1 MSNIIYTDLAFG
13 KNDIRGKVG
22 EDLSPELFELVGKGF
37 AKYIS
42 LKETSMDN
50 IWVSV
55 TQDARLHSPELTDAL
70 VKGLLSSGINV
81 LDLGL
86 CPTPLGYF
94 SEYNDYS
101 NNKISESLAKNGLT
115 GAMIVTASH
124 NPAEYNGIK
133 ITFNKV
139 GLNEAEIGKLKD
151 ITLGGD
157 YLNSEKQGEY
167 KKYDIIS
174 DYINI
179 VGEPFIGKGKGVKV
193 VVDSGNAT
201 GGVVAPDLYRKMGC
215 EVIDIFSEPD
225 GHFPNHHP
233 DPSKEKN
240 VKHLKEKIM
249 ETGADVGI
257 AFDGDSDR
265 IGVVD
270 DKSRALLGDLL
281 MLIYAL
287 DILENTD
294 LSSVKPAFVSEVK
307 CSQVLYDTIDKNGGR
322 SVMWKT
328 GHGYI
333 KGKMKEENAILAGE
347 MSGHT
352 FFKDRYY
359 GYDDAV
365 YAGCR
370 IIEIIASK
378 KAKNPDFKISQIID
392 SLPQKFT
399 SPELRIACP
408 NEHKYRV
415 VEELKAELS
424 LKPDIFVSKI
434 DDLITI
440 DGIRLVF
447 NDGFALIRASNTEP
461 TFTIRFEAGTQENLD
476 NYREKFLALLDKKMQ
491 KTGCSC

>member
-1 MSNIIYTDLAFG
+1 MSVKFSDVAFG

-22 EDLSPELFELVGKGF
+22 EDLNPELFELVGKAF
-37 AKYIS
+37 ATYIYK
-42 LKETSMDN
+42 KENNIDN

-55 TQDARLHSPELTDAL
+55 AQDARLHSPELTESL
-70 VKGLLSSGINV
+70 IKGLRSCGVNV

-94 SEYNDYS
+94 SEYAGLN
-101 NNKISESLAKNGLT
+101 LT

-133 ITFNKV
+133 ITYKKV
-139 GLNEAEIGKLKD
+139 GLSESEIIKLKE
-151 ITLGGD
+151 ITFGGNFIKNK
-157 YLNSEKQGEY
+157 NSKEGEY
-167 KKYDIIS
+167 KKYDIVS
-174 DYINI
+174 DYINT
-179 VGEPFIGKGKGVKV
+179 VGKPFLGKGKNVKV

-201 GGVVAPDLYRKMGC
+201 GGVVAPELYRKMGC
-215 EVIDIFSEPD
+215 EVIDIFTKPD

-240 VKHLKEKIM
+240 LAALKAKIL
-249 ETGADVGI
+249 ETGADFGI

-270 DKSRALLGDLL
+270 NNGYAMPGDQL
-281 MLIYAL
+281 MLVYAL
-287 DILENTD
+287 NILENRKFN
-294 LSSVKPAFVSEVK
+294 SPPKPVFVSEVK

-322 SVMWKT
+322 SIMWKT
-328 GHGYI
+328 GHAYI

-347 MSGHT
+347 MSGHI
-352 FFKDRYY
+352 FFKDCYY

-370 IIEIIASK
+370 IIEIVSAK
-378 KAKNPDFKISQIID
+378 KAANPKFKLSDIID
-392 SLPQKFT
+392 ALPKKFT
-399 SPELRIACP
+399 SPELRIPCA
-408 NEHKYRV
+408 NEYKYRV
-415 VEELKAELS
+415 VEELKADLS
-424 LKPDIFVSKI
+424 QKPDIFINKI
-434 DDLITI
+434 ENIITI

-461 TFTIRFEAGTQENLD
+461 TFTIRFEAGSQENLD
-476 NYREKFLALLDKKMQ
+476 NYKEKFLALLDEKM
-491 KTGCSC
+491 KMTS

>member
-1 MSNIIYTDLAFG
+1 MSVKFTEAAFG

-22 EDLSPELFELVGKGF
+22 EDLSPELFELIGKGY
-37 AKYIS
+37 ATYIYN
-42 LKETSMDN
+42 KERTMGET
-50 IWVSV
+50 WVSV
-55 TQDARLHSPELTDAL
+55 AQDARLHSPELTDAL
-70 VKGLLSSGINV
+70 IKGLRSRGVHV

-94 SEYNDYS
+94 SEYAG
-101 NNKISESLAKNGLT
+101 LGLT
-115 GAMIVTASH
+115 GTMIVTASH
-124 NPAEYNGIK
+124 NPPEYNGIK
-133 ITFNKV
+133 ITYRQV
-139 GLNEAEIGKLKD
+139 GLSEAEIIKLKE
-151 ITLGGD
+151 ITFSGD
-157 YLNSEKQGEY
+157 FIDNPEEGKY
-167 KKYDIIS
+167 KKYDIVS
-174 DYINI
+174 DYINT
-179 VGEPFIGKGKGVKV
+179 VGKPFLGKGKGVKV

-201 GGVVAPDLYRKMGC
+201 GGVVGPELYRKMDC
-215 EVIDIFSEPD
+215 EVIDIFTEPD
-225 GHFPNHHP
+225 GNFPNHHP

-240 VKHLKEKIM
+240 LKALKEKIL
-249 ETGADVGI
+249 ETGADFGI

-270 DKSRALLGDLL
+270 NKGYAMPGDQL

-287 DILENTD
+287 NILENRKHN
-294 LSSVKPAFVSEVK
+294 SFPKPVFVSEVK

-322 SVMWKT
+322 SIMWKT
-328 GHGYI
+328 GHAYI

-370 IIEIIASK
+370 IIEIVSSK
-378 KAKNPDFKISQIID
+378 KLKDPDFKLSDIID
-392 SLPQKFT
+392 SLPKKFT
-399 SPELRIACP
+399 SPELRIPCP
-408 NEHKYRV
+408 NEFKYRV
-415 VEELKAELS
+415 VDELKADLEQ
-424 LKPDIFVSKI
+424 KPDIFASKI
-434 DDLITI
+434 EDIITI

-476 NYREKFLALLDKKMQ
+476 NYREKFLAVLDEKM
-491 KTGCSC
+491 KSIAGV

>member
-1 MSNIIYTDLAFG
+1 MSIKIVDTAFG

-22 EDLSPELFELVGKGF
+22 EDICPELFELVGKGF
-37 AKYIS
+37 AKYIFD
-42 LKETSMDN
+42 KEKTTEGL
-50 IWVSV
+50 WVSI
-55 TQDARLHSPELTDAL
+55 TRDARLHSPELTDAL
-70 VKGLLSSGINV
+70 IKGLRTSGVNV

-86 CPTPLGYF
+86 CPTPMGYF
-94 SEYNDYS
+94 SEFAGL
-101 NNKISESLAKNGLT
+101 SLI

-124 NPAEYNGIK
+124 NPADYNGIK
-133 ITFNKV
+133 MTYRQV
-139 GLNEAEIGKLKD
+139 GLNEAEITKLKE
-151 ITLGGD
+151 ITFGG
-157 YLNSEKQGEY
+157 SFVSASKEGEY

-174 DYINI
+174 DYINT
-179 VGEPFIGKGKGVKV
+179 VGKPFFGKGKALKV

-201 GGVVAPDLYRKMGC
+201 GGVVAPELYRKMGC

-225 GHFPNHHP
+225 GNFPNHHP

-240 VKHLKEKIM
+240 LRHLKEKIL
-249 ETGADVGI
+249 ETGADFGI

-270 DKSRALLGDLL
+270 NTAYSLPGDQL
-281 MLIYAL
+281 MLVYAL
-287 DILENTD
+287 DILEHKKVD
-294 LSSVKPAFVSEVK
+294 ALPKPVFVSEVK

-347 MSGHT
+347 MSGHI

-370 IIEIIASK
+370 IIEIAAAK
-378 KAKNPDFKISQIID
+378 KAKNPNFKLSDIID
-392 SLPQKFT
+392 SLPKKFT
-399 SPELRIACP
+399 SPELRIPCS
-408 NEHKYRV
+408 NELKYRV
-415 VEELKAELS
+415 VEELKADLS
-424 LKPDIFVSKI
+424 KKPDVFVNKI
-434 DDLITI
+434 ENIITI

-447 NDGFALIRASNTEP
+447 SDGFALIRASNTEP
-461 TFTIRFEAGTQENLD
+461 TFTIRFEAGSQENLD
-476 NYREKFLALLDKKMQ
+476 NYQGKFLALLDEKM
-491 KTGCSC
+491 KVVK